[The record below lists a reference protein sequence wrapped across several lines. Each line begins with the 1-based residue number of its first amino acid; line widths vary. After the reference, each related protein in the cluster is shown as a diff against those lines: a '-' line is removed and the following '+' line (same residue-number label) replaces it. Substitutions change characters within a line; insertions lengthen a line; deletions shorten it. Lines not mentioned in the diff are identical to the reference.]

1 MTFGIIGGAGPGAV
15 SFNGYAGKMN
25 LDGSLTINGLEFTS
39 KITATTWLT
48 LGRGMSTEDAW
59 AFMELL
65 SIDLLNELR
74 STRNTTKEEESGS

>member
-1 MTFGIIGGAGPGAV
+1 MTIGIIGGAGPGAV

-25 LDGSLTINGLEFTS
+25 LDGSITINGLEFMS

-48 LGRGMSTEDAW
+48 LGRGMAAEDAW

-65 SIDLLNELR
+65 SMDLLNELR

>member
-1 MTFGIIGGAGPGAV
+1 MTIGIIGGAGAGAV

-25 LDGSLTINGLEFTS
+25 LDGSITINGLEFMS

-48 LGRGMSTEDAW
+48 LGRGMAAEDAW

-65 SIDLLNELR
+65 SMDLLNEIR
-74 STRNTTKEEESGS
+74 STKKQ

>member
-1 MTFGIIGGAGPGAV
+1 MTIGIIGGAGPGAV

-25 LDGSLTINGLEFTS
+25 LDGSITINGLEFMS

-48 LGRGMSTEDAW
+48 LGRGMAAEDAW

-65 SIDLLNELR
+65 FTDLLNEIG
-74 STRNTTKEEESGS
+74 STKKQ